1 MYSSRLHP
9 YRRSGGFF
17 KPCGCRQPMG
27 NQPAYS
33 DMVVRLE
40 AAVLAI
46 DRLDAVLSDHPLLP
60 AWTFWSQLDT
70 ARRHAEA
77 VVGGS
82 ISIGSPRS
90 CTGTVLLLWA
100 WDQVLSVSFFNAC
113 VWVGSCTYQVSVL
126 SGVGLCRLMMV
137 SEVPASEC
145 QVRDPCDL
153 EITAATMPPRSPSPR
168 PGKSCSPPKR
178 GGTCRGQ
185 IRRQQPPWS
194 TSGTRCRRA
203 TCGGE

>member
-1 MYSSRLHP
+1 MSCT
-9 YRRSGGFF
+9 RRGFIPIADPAVFF

-46 DRLDAVLSDHPLLP
+46 GRLDAVLSDHPLLP

-100 WDQVLSVSFFNAC
+100 WDQVLSVSFF
-113 VWVGSCTYQVSVL
+113 
-126 SGVGLCRLMMV
+126 
-137 SEVPASEC
+137 
-145 QVRDPCDL
+145 
-153 EITAATMPPRSPSPR
+153 
-168 PGKSCSPPKR
+168 
-178 GGTCRGQ
+178 
-185 IRRQQPPWS
+185 
-194 TSGTRCRRA
+194 
-203 TCGGE
+203 